1 MSLLNLFGDDAD
13 FFTGKT
19 PESRARGVGQIAYES
34 IPGISEAVTFRD
46 IKNELSKK
54 NPNWG
59 VIAMLG
65 GAGLLG
71 LVPLIGDA
79 LGTTV
84 KKSIKK
90 ANKVELTEK
99 QKNAQEIIDLL
110 KSGNAKKVTNRML
123 KNADQRYLFENYD
136 LPMDTKSRMERAKK
150 MGLVEDAFHGT
161 DYDFKSFKNNPTF
174 MSDQPAV
181 ADTYTNFSN
190 RERGATGMIYPL
202 RVPEANKDL
211 PYLEVF
217 GKGKNWNDLDKN
229 LEVYDPSMGETDLD
243 TIISMRNPI
252 WAKELDNLLEKHGK
266 APSHGFLGNTDGTYT
281 TKDITETEFAGRP
294 DAIIPST
301 NKGVIFHD
309 IVDRGGFGY
318 SHLYNDKLHNAPS
331 QVRVEFDPKNIR
343 SKFARFDPRLA
354 HLKDLTAG
362 IPIGL
367 LPFIDM
373 EKLLEEKEVKDD

>member
-1 MSLLNLFGDDAD
+1 VSLLNLFGDDAD
-13 FFTGKT
+13 FFGGKT
-19 PESRARGVGQIAYES
+19 PESRARGAGQIAYES
-34 IPGISEAVTFRD
+34 IPLISEAVTYRD

-79 LGTTV
+79 LGTTARKV
-84 KKSIKK
+84 IKK
-90 ANKVELTEK
+90 GNKVELTEK

-110 KSGNAKKVTNRML
+110 KSGNAEKVTNQML

-136 LPMDTKSRMERAKK
+136 LPMDTKSRMERAKE
-150 MGLVEDAFHGT
+150 MGFDEDAFHGT
-161 DYDFKSFKNNPTF
+161 DYDFKSFSNFPTF

-181 ADTYTNFSN
+181 ADTYTNIKSG
-190 RERGATGMIYPL
+190 EMSGMVLPL
-202 RVPEANKDL
+202 KVKEANKDL

-217 GKGKNWNDLDKN
+217 GKGQNWSDLKKSTK
-229 LEVYDPSMGETDLD
+229 VYDPSLGKTDLE
-243 TIISMRNPI
+243 TVKSLRNPVRS
-252 WAKELDNLLEKHGK
+252 GR
-266 APSHGFLGNTDGTYT
+266 SGYT
-281 TKDITETEFAGRP
+281 TKDVTFSEREGRP
-294 DAIIPST
+294 EAVTPAT

-309 IVDRGGFGY
+309 ILDRGSSGY
-318 SHLYNDKLHNAPS
+318 AHLFDHDLHNAPS
-331 QVRVEFDPKNIR
+331 KVRVEFNPKNIR

-354 HLKDLTAG
+354 HLKNLTAA

>member
-1 MSLLNLFGDDAD
+1 VSLLNLFGDDAD

-19 PESRARGVGQIAYES
+19 PESRARGVGQIAWES
-34 IPGISEAVTFRD
+34 IPLISEAVTFRD

-110 KSGNAKKVTNRML
+110 KSGDAKKVTNEML

-136 LPMDTKSRMERAKK
+136 LPMDTQSRMERAKE
-150 MGLVEDAFHGT
+150 MGFDEDAFHGT
-161 DYDFKSFKNNPTF
+161 DYDFKSFSNFPTF

-181 ADTYTNFSN
+181 ADTYTNFSDIDS
-190 RERGATGMIYPL
+190 GATGLILPL

-217 GKGKNWNDLDKN
+217 GKGENWSNLDKN
-229 LEVYDPSMGETDLD
+229 LEVYDPSLGETDLD
-243 TIISMRNPI
+243 TVVSMRNPQMS
-252 WAKELDNLLEKHGK
+252 E
-266 APSHGFLGNTDGTYT
+266 GFLGATDGTYT
-281 TKDITETEFAGRP
+281 TKDITFTEREGR
-294 DAIIPST
+294 ANAVMPST

-318 SHLYNDKLHNAPS
+318 SHLYDDKLHNAPS

-354 HLKDLTAG
+354 HLKDLSAG